1 MDKSLHIGLV
11 GPLPPPSGGMANQ
24 TLQLAKLLRQESLQV
39 EVVQTN
45 AAYKPKIVSKLPIL
59 RALFRLLFY
68 IINLWQVA
76 GRVDVFHIMANS
88 GWSWHLFTVPA
99 VWIAKCRKVPTVIN
113 YRGGEAEKFFSQSFK
128 YVKPTL
134 NASASII
141 VPSKFLEEVFSKRG
155 IETQI
160 IANIIDLDRFKKIE
174 SKTEQG
180 YPHLLITRNLELIYD
195 NETAIRAFHE
205 VTTHYP
211 NAQLTIA
218 GTGPELENLQ
228 SLVKQLELSS
238 KVKFTGRVDTLDMP
252 ALYQSADVMLN
263 PSRVDNMPNSILE
276 ALASG
281 VPVVTTN
288 VGGIPYMVE
297 HNKTALLVDPQQP
310 SVMSKAI
317 RQVIEDDQ
325 CHQNLVKSG
334 LDLVK
339 QFAWSEVSQHW
350 ISLYKKLAISV

>member
-1 MDKSLHIGLV
+1 MGSSLHIGLI

-24 TLQLAKLLRQESLQV
+24 TLQLAKLLRQEDIQV

-45 AAYKPKIVSKLPIL
+45 AKYKPKWAGKVPVI
-59 RALFRLLFY
+59 RALFRLVY
-68 IINLWQVA
+68 YAINLWAVS
-76 GRVDVFHIMANS
+76 GRVDLFHIMANS

-99 VWIAKCRKVPTVIN
+99 VWIAKLRGVPTVIN
-113 YRGGEAEKFFSQSFK
+113 YRGGEAEKFFSKSFK

-134 NASASII
+134 NASSSIV
-141 VPSKFLEEVFSKRG
+141 VPSRFLEDVFSERG
-155 IETQI
+155 VTTQI
-160 IANIIDLDRFKKIE
+160 IANIIDLDRFSLIE
-174 SKTEQG
+174 NKSKP
-180 YPHLLITRNLELIYD
+180 YSPHLLVTRNLELIYD
-195 NETAIRAFHE
+195 NETAIRAFNEILVAH
-205 VTTHYP
+205 P

-228 SLVKQLELSS
+228 SLVVQLELS
-238 KVKFTGRVDTLDMP
+238 KRVTFTGRIDTQQMP

-281 VPVVTTN
+281 VPVVSTN

-297 HNKTALLVDPQQP
+297 HESTALLVGPEDYKA
-310 SVMSKAI
+310 MATAI
-317 RQVIEDDQ
+317 RQVLEDKQ
-325 CHQNLVKSG
+325 CQQNLVNSG
-334 LDLVK
+334 LALVQ

-350 ISLYKKLAISV
+350 LSLYKKLAV

>member
-1 MDKSLHIGLV
+1 MEKSLHIGLV

-45 AAYKPKIVSKLPIL
+45 APYKPKVVENIPIV
-59 RALFRLLFY
+59 RALFRLFFY
-68 IINLWQVA
+68 IFKLWNVA

-99 VWIAKCRKVPTVIN
+99 VWIAKLRKVPTVIN
-113 YRGGEAEKFFSQSFK
+113 YRGGEAERFFSQSFK

-134 NASASII
+134 SASSSVV
-141 VPSKFLEEVFSKRG
+141 VPSSFLEEVFSKRG
-155 IETQI
+155 VETQI
-160 IANIIDLDRFKKIE
+160 IANIIDLDRFNVINTKGDKD
-174 SKTEQG
+174 
-180 YPHLLITRNLELIYD
+180 YPHILVTRNLELIYD
-195 NETAIRAFHE
+195 NETAIRAFSE
-205 VTTHYP
+205 ITADYP
-211 NAQLTIA
+211 NAKLTIA

-228 SLVKQLELSS
+228 SLVEQLELTS
-238 KVKFTGRVDTLDMP
+238 KVKFTGRIDTQHMP
-252 ALYQSADVMLN
+252 ALYQSADIMLN

-297 HNKTALLVDPQQP
+297 HEKTALLVGPEEP
-310 SVMSKAI
+310 AAMKNAI
-317 RQVIEDDQ
+317 CQILENDQ
-325 CHQNLVKSG
+325 CQQHLISSG
-334 LDLVK
+334 LALVK

-350 ISLYKKLAISV
+350 LSLYKKLALSS